1 MSVSKAVEAA
11 GGTILW
17 CPTPDCGYPFEP
29 YQGQAEY
36 NCVNC
41 SRTYCLICKI
51 VFHTGKTCQ
60 AYHAELKAIADAE
73 AKRIADLAAR
83 VAAELN
89 AQR

>member
-1 MSVSKAVEAA
+1 
-11 GGTILW
+11 
-17 CPTPDCGYPFEP
+17 
-29 YQGQAEY
+29 
-36 NCVNC
+36 
-41 SRTYCLICKI
+41 